1 LWGLALDSVIRH
13 AVAGFLTLSLPG
25 LWIKLTGFRR
35 VFVWSFV
42 LTYGKILLSAK
53 SECLSRWGYKMS
65 VLTLEDV
72 VIEAAT
78 ELAISGFCDVPVE
91 NKFGGV
97 DLVPAGYYESRSFSN
112 FLTTTFTHGVRF
124 AIEDNVIH
132 IYKAEN
138 FAIAASV
145 SFKGSVSS
153 SVLIAIAKEW
163 LA

>member
-1 LWGLALDSVIRH
+1 
-13 AVAGFLTLSLPG
+13 
-25 LWIKLTGFRR
+25 
-35 VFVWSFV
+35 
-42 LTYGKILLSAK
+42 
-53 SECLSRWGYKMS
+53 MS

-145 SFKGSVSS
+145 SFKGEMISS
-153 SVLIAIAKEW
+153 SVLVAIAKEW
-163 LA
+163 L

>member
-1 LWGLALDSVIRH
+1 VFYAQFAGAVDKTHRIQACFRLVICLDVCKDSLI
-13 AVAGFLTLSLPG
+13 GKGETLQTEG
-25 LWIKLTGFRR
+25 GN
-35 VFVWSFV
+35 
-42 LTYGKILLSAK
+42 
-53 SECLSRWGYKMS
+53 KMS

-112 FLTTTFTHGVRF
+112 FLTTTFTNGVRF

-153 SVLIAIAKEW
+153 SVLVAIAKEW
-163 LA
+163 L